1 MAGGWRQDGGLS
13 SWWWRPWW
21 GDTGDVSL
29 RDLRLRRG
37 WSQEHLAE
45 ASGVSVRTIQR
56 IEGGQPPSPF
66 TASALAVALDVDP
79 GSFGEPNTEPADG
92 ERADALE
99 PAPTLTFVEAV
110 RQGVRRWGDFDGRA
124 SRSEFWFF
132 FLAVS
137 VVVGALA
144 ALDDRLGAAA
154 LVLCLVPLAAAGTR
168 RLRDAGQSPWWLL
181 FAIVPMGFVVLL
193 TLMVMPGKAIEEVA
207 TPQNSR

>member
-1 MAGGWRQDGGLS
+1 M
-13 SWWWRPWW
+13 
-21 GDTGDVSL
+21 
-29 RDLRLRRG
+29 
-37 WSQEHLAE
+37 

-79 GSFGEPNTEPADG
+79 AAFGEPSTEPADDG
-92 ERADALE
+92 EPTDDVD
-99 PAPTLTFVEAV
+99 PAPALTFTEAV
-110 RQGVRRWGDFDGRA
+110 LQGVRRWGDFDGRA

-137 VVVGALA
+137 VVVGAFA

-154 LVLCLVPLAAAGTR
+154 LVLCLVPLGAAGTR

-181 FAIVPMGFVVLL
+181 FAIVPMGFVVLV

-207 TPQNSR
+207 TPQSSR

>member
-1 MAGGWRQDGGLS
+1 M
-13 SWWWRPWW
+13 
-21 GDTGDVSL
+21 SL

-37 WSQEHLAE
+37 WSQEQLAV

-56 IEGGQPPSPF
+56 LEGGQPPSPS
-66 TASALAVALDVDP
+66 TATALALALDVDP
-79 GSFGEPNTEPADG
+79 GAFGEPSAEHPEHADG
-92 ERADALE
+92 AELTDDLE
-99 PAPTLTFVEAV
+99 PARALTFVEAV

-137 VVVGALA
+137 VVVGAFA
-144 ALDDRLGAAA
+144 ALDERLGGAA

-181 FAIVPMGFVVLL
+181 FAVVPMGFVVLL
-193 TLMVMPGKAIEEVA
+193 TLMVMPGKTREAVA
-207 TPQNSR
+207 SPQEIR

>member
-1 MAGGWRQDGGLS
+1 M
-13 SWWWRPWW
+13 SWCRCPVW
-21 GDTGDVSL
+21 GDTGAVSL

-66 TASALAVALDVDP
+66 TVGALATALDVAPEAVAGTSAHPPVDDRTV
-79 GSFGEPNTEPADG
+79 NDD
-92 ERADALE
+92 DAA
-99 PAPTLTFVEAV
+99 PAPAPELSFPDAV

>member
-1 MAGGWRQDGGLS
+1 
-13 SWWWRPWW
+13 
-21 GDTGDVSL
+21 VSL

-66 TASALAVALDVDP
+66 TGGPPSRRPWTSRPRSVGGTRAHPPVADRTVNDDDASTGAGPEL
-79 GSFGEPNTEPADG
+79 SFPD
-92 ERADALE
+92 
-99 PAPTLTFVEAV
+99 AV
-110 RQGVRRWGDFDGRA
+110 RQAARRWGDFEGRA